1 MNPSSSPRLPSW
13 YYLLFFVLNG
23 ISLRVQNTKSCC
35 TFGHRMSHR
44 YACVSLLRRT
54 RAFIAAFLTVIFI
67 LFLSI
72 LFLFHFPFGVTT
84 FVSHHRCLVPP
95 VYPPA
100 LHGSCFLDPT
110 CQLFLP
116 SFFLYFSFPFRSF
129 LSTWRVLL
137 LPLSPGYQNEN
148 SWISWSYCAIHKVN
162 LINLTPER
170 FCCFSNI
177 EYF

>member
-1 MNPSSSPRLPSW
+1 MLVYVQQHATIGNHCIHCAQVTSGCFNSPKHQAIIHLTAVNPSSSPSLRW
-13 YYLLFFVLNG
+13 YYLLFFRFEWDQSESTEHEKLLYFWPPDVPQVR
-23 ISLRVQNTKSCC
+23 LRVASSAHSCIYC
-35 TFGHRMSHR
+35 CLSNC
-44 YACVSLLRRT
+44 YIY
-54 RAFIAAFLTVIFI
+54 FI
-67 LFLSI
+67 LSI

-129 LSTWRVLL
+129 LST
-137 LPLSPGYQNEN
+137 
-148 SWISWSYCAIHKVN
+148 
-162 LINLTPER
+162 
-170 FCCFSNI
+170 
-177 EYF
+177 